1 MQLWADLKSF
11 HKVWTDL
18 LCRKER
24 MHLLYQPELR
34 GWVGEFCAVYH
45 WQFLPDTGSTAGPT
59 YGCRHTSDHMSGLK
73 DRVTTGCQEIQV
85 ILHPGDSAS
94 HSDTYANKG
103 MELSPLLW
111 QGFLKDAQPYFN
123 SLQKHAA
130 LSPFCWANSH
140 WSRAKENVSANIFL
154 RLFTKKSQ

>member
-1 MQLWADLKSF
+1 MQFITDSFCLTQAAQQGPPMAAGTRQTICLVLK
-11 HKVWTDL
+11 T
-18 LCRKER
+18 E
-24 MHLLYQPELR
+24 
-34 GWVGEFCAVYH
+34 
-45 WQFLPDTGSTAGPT
+45 
-59 YGCRHTSDHMSGLK
+59 
-73 DRVTTGCQEIQV
+73 TTGCQEIQV

-130 LSPFCWANSH
+130 LSPFC
-140 WSRAKENVSANIFL
+140 
-154 RLFTKKSQ
+154 